1 MAKGQVTEKDL
12 ELGLKKA
19 GGFSGLSKKTRR
31 DSPFGQEHAK
41 PVAEPQISQS
51 EKRLKPEK
59 VVSEK
64 VASKKIVEVNKKAS
78 SPNSSLK
85 KNIENAEKAL
95 ATKAET
101 FSERITLNITPD
113 MRDKAEMIARGLQRR
128 KADRTE
134 RITANTIYRVA
145 IEALLADED
154 FLKNI
159 SPNTEQELLDAV
171 KAKK

>member
-59 VVSEK
+59 VVSE
-64 VASKKIVEVNKKAS
+64 KIVEVNKKAS